1 MPFVGITAIKY
12 GDSQD
17 VQNNYGAGRHPV
29 SRSKGR
35 ITPSA
40 SITLY
45 KSEVVAL
52 QRQAPNG
59 RLQDIAPFDITV
71 SYLPES
77 GIISTD
83 KIRNCQFTENKVD
96 WKEGD
101 LNQQI
106 ELVLIP
112 SHIEWGQPE
121 SLTHKNR
128 FLYGKQA
135 AEGAGRTACRVP
147 FSTEASR
154 RKFSRHGDRPTAASC
169 RRHLRRHGRGTPHR
183 LFPSSV
189 DGHHVGRQRREP
201 TG

>member
-1 MPFVGITAIKY
+1 MDIKNGTPLINGVEPAWGDIVTAVNGVPLVNITAIKY
-12 GDSQD
+12 GDKQD

-45 KSEVVAL
+45 KSAIVAL

-77 GIISTD
+77 GIITTD
-83 KIRNCQFTENKVD
+83 KIRNCQFDENKVD

-101 LNQQI
+101 LNQQV
-106 ELVLIP
+106 ELPLIP
-112 SHIEWGQPE
+112 SHIEWGQP
-121 SLTHKNR
+121 K
-128 FLYGKQA
+128 
-135 AEGAGRTACRVP
+135 V
-147 FSTEASR
+147 
-154 RKFSRHGDRPTAASC
+154 
-169 RRHLRRHGRGTPHR
+169 
-183 LFPSSV
+183 
-189 DGHHVGRQRREP
+189 
-201 TG
+201 

>member
-1 MPFVGITAIKY
+1 MSVTTSIPLINGVEYSWGDIVAAANGVPFVGITAIKY

-35 ITPSA
+35 IPPSA
-40 SITLY
+40 SRTLY
-45 KSEVVAL
+45 QSEVVAL

-59 RLQDIAPFDITV
+59 RLQDIAPFAITV

-83 KIRNCQFTENKVD
+83 KIRNCMFTENKVD

-106 ELVLIP
+106 ELTLIP
-112 SHIEWGQPE
+112 SHIEWGQP
-121 SLTHKNR
+121 K
-128 FLYGKQA
+128 
-135 AEGAGRTACRVP
+135 V
-147 FSTEASR
+147 
-154 RKFSRHGDRPTAASC
+154 
-169 RRHLRRHGRGTPHR
+169 
-183 LFPSSV
+183 
-189 DGHHVGRQRREP
+189 
-201 TG
+201 

>member
-1 MPFVGITAIKY
+1 MSVTTSIPLINGVEYSWGDIVAAANGVPFVGITAIKY

-29 SRSKGR
+29 SRSKGASR
-35 ITPSA
+35 PRRRSPSTRVR
-40 SITLY
+40 SWPC
-45 KSEVVAL
+45 SG
-52 QRQAPNG
+52 QAPNG

-106 ELVLIP
+106 ELTLIP
-112 SHIEWGQPE
+112 SHIEWGQP
-121 SLTHKNR
+121 K
-128 FLYGKQA
+128 A
-135 AEGAGRTACRVP
+135 
-147 FSTEASR
+147 
-154 RKFSRHGDRPTAASC
+154 
-169 RRHLRRHGRGTPHR
+169 
-183 LFPSSV
+183 
-189 DGHHVGRQRREP
+189 
-201 TG
+201 